1 MTHNGQLLDYPL
13 DIVNAFAN
21 YFSEVYIASTNPLM
35 LNFHPSSIDINIT
48 LEPFTEE
55 EVLHTLKR
63 SKNKL
68 TRGTDGVP
76 SFVVRD
82 CAYAFAKPLT
92 YLFNLSLATMTF
104 PNAWK
109 VARVCPVF
117 KSGDVSWISNYRD
130 ISILTNFSKTFEECI
145 YGKLF
150 PQISQLITTKQH
162 GFFNCRSTVTNLVC
176 FLEYVYSGINDNCQV
191 DVIYTYFSKAF
202 DRLDHGILAA
212 KMNLLGF
219 HPNLIMFF
227 MSYLSDRVQFVEYMG
242 HRSNTFSATSGAPQG
257 SVLAP
262 LIFSIFVN
270 DIVSD
275 LRSEVLLFADDVKL
289 FRVIEDVGDCGLL
302 QQDINRIWDWCEQN
316 KLPLNINKC
325 KKITISLKK
334 NEIVYN
340 YRIGPSILG
349 NCDCVNDL
357 GVMMD
362 KKLSFGQ
369 HIEDIVQSALKSLGF
384 LIRSASSFNNL
395 STISVLFNTFVKSKL
410 SYATLA
416 WSPSYNY
423 AIDRLEAV
431 QRRFLKYLS
440 FRLDGVYPQRG
451 VNQLDLLN
459 RFNFLPLKNARTC
472 ASLLFLYKLCNNC
485 IDCPELLVK
494 LNFLVPRVS
503 TRNTDL
509 FYLNTPNT
517 NLFKKS
523 PLYQTCSHYN
533 TVHNQANIDLFAQGL
548 SNFRGKIKKHAYHI
562 LHNY

>member
-1 MTHNGQLLDYPL
+1 
-13 DIVNAFAN
+13 
-21 YFSEVYIASTNPLM
+21 
-35 LNFHPSSIDINIT
+35 
-48 LEPFTEE
+48 
-55 EVLHTLKR
+55 
-63 SKNKL
+63 
-68 TRGTDGVP
+68 
-76 SFVVRD
+76 
-82 CAYAFAKPLT
+82 
-92 YLFNLSLATMTF
+92 
-104 PNAWK
+104 
-109 VARVCPVF
+109 
-117 KSGDVSWISNYRD
+117 
-130 ISILTNFSKTFEECI
+130 
-145 YGKLF
+145 
-150 PQISQLITTKQH
+150 
-162 GFFNCRSTVTNLVC
+162 
-176 FLEYVYSGINDNCQV
+176 
-191 DVIYTYFSKAF
+191 
-202 DRLDHGILAA
+202 
-212 KMNLLGF
+212 
-219 HPNLIMFF
+219 

-242 HRSNTFSATSGAPQG
+242 HRSNTFSVTSGAPQG

-410 SYATLA
+410 IYATLA

-440 FRLDGVYPQRG
+440 FRLDGVYPQ
-451 VNQLDLLN
+451 
-459 RFNFLPLKNARTC
+459 
-472 ASLLFLYKLCNNC
+472 
-485 IDCPELLVK
+485 
-494 LNFLVPRVS
+494 
-503 TRNTDL
+503 
-509 FYLNTPNT
+509 
-517 NLFKKS
+517 KS
-523 PLYQTCSHYN
+523 
-533 TVHNQANIDLFAQGL
+533 A
-548 SNFRGKIKKHAYHI
+548 
-562 LHNY
+562 

>member
-1 MTHNGQLLDYPL
+1 M
-13 DIVNAFAN
+13 
-21 YFSEVYIASTNPLM
+21 
-35 LNFHPSSIDINIT
+35 
-48 LEPFTEE
+48 
-55 EVLHTLKR
+55 
-63 SKNKL
+63 
-68 TRGTDGVP
+68 
-76 SFVVRD
+76 
-82 CAYAFAKPLT
+82 
-92 YLFNLSLATMTF
+92 
-104 PNAWK
+104 
-109 VARVCPVF
+109 
-117 KSGDVSWISNYRD
+117 
-130 ISILTNFSKTFEECI
+130 
-145 YGKLF
+145 
-150 PQISQLITTKQH
+150 
-162 GFFNCRSTVTNLVC
+162 
-176 FLEYVYSGINDNCQV
+176 
-191 DVIYTYFSKAF
+191 
-202 DRLDHGILAA
+202 
-212 KMNLLGF
+212 
-219 HPNLIMFF
+219 
-227 MSYLSDRVQFVEYMG
+227 
-242 HRSNTFSATSGAPQG
+242 
-257 SVLAP
+257 
-262 LIFSIFVN
+262 N

-369 HIEDIVQSALKSLGF
+369 HIEDIVQSALKSLEF

-494 LNFLVPRVS
+494 LNFLVRQVS

-548 SNFRGKIKKHAYHI
+548 SNFRGKIKKTC
-562 LHNY
+562 